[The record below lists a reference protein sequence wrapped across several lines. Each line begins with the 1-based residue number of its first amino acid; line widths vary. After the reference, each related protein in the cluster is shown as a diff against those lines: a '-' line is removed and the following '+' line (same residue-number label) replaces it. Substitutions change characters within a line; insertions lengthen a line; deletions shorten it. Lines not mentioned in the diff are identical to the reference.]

1 LWLQQVK
8 KISTL
13 KRALWIGNIRP
24 FTRMRKKSGIVV
36 SMPKSHSLM
45 LGYSQEEQKDA
56 IGICE
61 QPRKDP
67 EGTTAPLLVIIG
79 RYKMNQ
85 FYELRR
91 LMENITSIITPVK
104 QEEIRTRDDE
114 LLGVT

>member
-67 EGTTAPLLVIIG
+67 EGTTAPSDYRQI
-79 RYKMNQ
+79 Q
-85 FYELRR
+85 
-91 LMENITSIITPVK
+91 
-104 QEEIRTRDDE
+104 DE
-114 LLGVT
+114 PIL